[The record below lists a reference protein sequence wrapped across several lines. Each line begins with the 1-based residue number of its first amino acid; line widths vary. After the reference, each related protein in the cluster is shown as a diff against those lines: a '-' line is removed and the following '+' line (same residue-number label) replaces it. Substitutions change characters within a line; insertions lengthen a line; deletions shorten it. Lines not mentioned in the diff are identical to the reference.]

1 MLRSAGAAQD
11 MVDEYARMGIQAVPV
26 TEYDEEGNGQVLIDM
41 IIEDEEAILALEEN
55 YDLENDVE

>member
-1 MLRSAGAAQD
+1 
-11 MVDEYARMGIQAVPV
+11 MGIQAVPV